1 MKMFLIAVWLLLL
14 SAPLLA
20 CPVCGRRQPKGFA
33 NITHGTGPE
42 GPLDYWILYG
52 AIALVLLTL
61 VLFVW
66 YLLKPGTRT
75 APVLNEYGLTD
86 WHHD

>member
-1 MKMFLIAVWLLLL
+1 MKTFLITVWLFLL
-14 SAPLLA
+14 SGVLLA
-20 CPVCGRRQPKGFA
+20 CPVCKKRQPKGFA
-33 NITHGTGPE
+33 GITHGTGPE

-66 YLLKPGTRT
+66 YLIKPGTRT
-75 APVLNEYGLTD
+75 ASALNGCGLTD
-86 WHHD
+86 WHHE